1 MSKRRFL
8 DHELLN
14 QLTDASALWGPL
26 LFLRPKQHQVLSSGR
41 LMTVCALYSGFYGM
55 CGNVL
60 ISLVRY
66 GDSRPLLPVYVLPLL
81 LTAFTFLCGQLT
93 VAQAWNVRARR
104 MARRIDW
111 TVAAGRSR
119 AEPSRPELDG
129 P

>member
-26 LFLRPKQHQVLSSGR
+26 LFLRPKQHQVLSAGR
-41 LMTVCALYSGFYGM
+41 LLTVCSLFSGFYGM

-60 ISLVRY
+60 ISLARY
-66 GDSRPLLPVYVLPLL
+66 GANRPLLPVYLLPLL
-81 LTAFTFLCGQLT
+81 LTAFTFLCGQFT
-93 VAQAWNVRARR
+93 VARAWNTRARR
-104 MARRIDW
+104 MARKIDW
-111 TVAAGRSR
+111 TVAAGRSP
-119 AEPSRPELDG
+119 ADPSGPELDG